1 MKLLC
6 FLRTLACSL
15 FKENNTPPR
24 KGALT
29 LISVFI
35 FFLFSTLGLG
45 MLYLTQVYLKTSAY
59 RRNSILCEYASEN
72 GIKQG
77 FDQFHNLLLQRS
89 LPMLLTERETMDL
102 YQDAANGGT
111 SIIEQ
116 ALGCSLPLASADY
129 WERMS
134 WESLTDFTLEQM
146 VDKEDY
152 FQVQYKGTISSSG
165 QLEHFKSL
173 KNARLDSK
181 LNILAGRI
189 PLPLIPVLVD
199 KKMSPEE
206 KRRFIEEKQI
216 DILPLEQSELPMPIA
231 FSENELIPEQ
241 AFSQLSEALKIK
253 IFHPQDL
260 SASKLREAL
269 GLEPSKEPVPDG
281 VYLIEDDLGLGG
293 VFVQGDLDEM
303 VLAIQD
309 NFQVI
314 KFVSEQGVWILKFSP
329 QESETLFRTPLAVH
343 SYEFIPRGIIIVNGR
358 IHSLGG
364 GYVDSA
370 EEIIMGQEEELPC
383 ILRGIN
389 LTIVSSDEITLSSH
403 LIYQG
408 LKWEEGIPYIKDS
421 NTQLSIFSTGKDFLE
436 SSERTGQINI
446 AADAPDELKIQA
458 SLTASDKGI
467 NVLGEGKKVQVL
479 GSLQTSDL
487 VLHDNEISVKF
498 DERFLKPGDLLQHS
512 PRTRNPVLFISS
524 FNITGWRENL

>member
-15 FKENNTPPR
+15 FKENNTPPK

-35 FFLFSTLGLG
+35 FFLFSTLGIG
-45 MLYLTQVYLKTSAY
+45 MLYLTQVYMKTSAF
-59 RRNSILCEYASEN
+59 RRNSLLCEYASEN

-77 FDQFHNLLLQRS
+77 FDRFHHLLLERS
-89 LPMLLTERETMDL
+89 ALMLLTEGEAMDF

-116 ALGCSLPLASADY
+116 ALGCSLPLASADN

-134 WESLTDFTLEQM
+134 WESLTDFTLEQL
-146 VDKEDY
+146 VDREDY
-152 FQVQYKGTISSSG
+152 FQVRYKGTISSSG
-165 QLEHFKSL
+165 QLEHFKAR
-173 KNARLDSK
+173 KNACLDST
-181 LNILAGRI
+181 LEVLAGRI

-199 KKMSPEE
+199 KKMGPEE
-206 KRRFIEEKQI
+206 KSRII
-216 DILPLEQSELPMPIA
+216 
-231 FSENELIPEQ
+231 
-241 AFSQLSEALKIK
+241 ALKIK

-269 GLEPSKEPVPDG
+269 GLEPSKDPVPDG

-329 QESETLFRTPLAVH
+329 QEGETVFWTPLAVH
-343 SYEFIPRGIIIVNGR
+343 SYEFILRGIIIVNGR

-364 GYVDSA
+364 GYLDSA
-370 EEIIMGQEEELPC
+370 EEIIMGQEEEMPC
-383 ILRGIN
+383 ILKSVN
-389 LTIVSSDEITLSSH
+389 LTIISSDEITLSSH

-408 LKWEEGIPYIKDS
+408 LKWEEGVPYIKDS
-421 NTQLSIFSTGKDFLE
+421 DTQLSIFSTGKDFLE
-436 SSERTGQINI
+436 GSEKTGQINI
-446 AADAPDELKIQA
+446 AATAPDELKIQA

-467 NVLGEGKKVQVL
+467 KVLGDGKKVQVL
-479 GSLQTSDL
+479 GSLQASDL

-498 DERFLKPGDLLQHS
+498 DERFLKPSDLLRRS

-524 FNITGWRENL
+524 FKITGWRENL

>member
-1 MKLLC
+1 MKLSC
-6 FLRTLACSL
+6 FQRILPCLF
-15 FKENNTPPR
+15 FKENSTQTR

-29 LISVFI
+29 LLSVFI

-59 RRNSILCEYASEN
+59 RRNSILLEYASEN

-77 FDQFHNLLLQRS
+77 FDQFHDLLSKRS
-89 LPMLLTERETMDL
+89 SPMLLTDEETMDFNL
-102 YQDAANGGT
+102 DAADGGK

-116 ALGCSLPLASADY
+116 VLECSLPLTSADS

-134 WESLTDFTLEQM
+134 WESLTDFMFEHLVEE
-146 VDKEDY
+146 EDY
-152 FQVQYKGTISSSG
+152 FRVRYKGTTSSSG
-165 QLEHFKSL
+165 RLEHFKPT
-173 KNARLDSK
+173 KNAYLDST
-181 LNILAGRI
+181 LEVLAGHI

-206 KRRFIEEKQI
+206 KNRYIEEKQI
-216 DILPLEQSELPMPIA
+216 EILPLEHSELPMPIA
-231 FSENELIPEQ
+231 FSDNDLIPEQ
-241 AFSQLSEALKIK
+241 ALSQLAEALKIK

-260 SASKLREAL
+260 SPSKLRTAL
-269 GLEPSKEPVPDG
+269 GLKPGTEPVPLG

-314 KFVSEQGVWILKFSP
+314 KFVSEQGQWILKFNP
-329 QESETLFRTPLAVH
+329 QAGKSIFRTPSELH
-343 SYEFIPRGIIIVNGR
+343 SYEFIPRGIVIVNGK

-370 EEIIMGQEEELPC
+370 EEIIMYQEEELPC
-383 ILRGIN
+383 ILKGVD
-389 LTIVSSDEITLSSH
+389 LTIIASEEITLSSH

-408 LKWEEGIPYIKDS
+408 LKWEKGIPYLKDS
-421 NTQLSIFSTGKDFLE
+421 NTQLSVFSSGKDFLDA
-436 SSERTGQINI
+436 SDKTGLINI
-446 AADAPDELKIQA
+446 AEDAPDELKIQA

-467 NVLGEGKKVQVL
+467 TVMGEGKEIQVL
-479 GSLQTSDL
+479 GSLQASDVIL
-487 VLHDNEISVKF
+487 NDNEIRLKF
-498 DERFLKPGDLLQHS
+498 DERFLRSDGLLQNS
-512 PRTRNPVLFISS
+512 PRARNPVLFISS
-524 FNITGWRENL
+524 FKITGWREKS